1 MTTLD
6 IAFPEIDFAV
16 AEVPDLHAILAEMR
30 ARGPVAT
37 VCYHGQPA
45 WLILGHKEVTAAF
58 ADETIFPSEA
68 FYTLWAAPTMGRTL
82 QCMGGEEH
90 RAYRALINTA
100 FRPTVMLRSIESLFE
115 PIANELIDRF
125 VSNGE
130 AELIEDFTHR
140 YPAKIIARMLG
151 IPVEDDERFLRWALD
166 LINYPWDPEGA
177 MAASRAFTQYLEPL
191 VADRREHPGEDI
203 LSELARVEVDGRRL
217 SDEEIY
223 SFVRLLFPAGSDT
236 TFKALGSHFFAILT
250 HPETEAALRA
260 DPSQAKPAVAESLR
274 WEGPIAL
281 QPRMSGA
288 ATQWGGVEIPAD
300 SPMLF
305 GITAANRDPSVFSDP
320 NRYDVSRNQRG
331 MLTFGHGEHF
341 CLGSHLARREM
352 EVATNVLLERL
363 PGLRLA
369 DPDAVEIVGAVLRGP
384 RTLPVIFD

>member
-1 MTTLD
+1 M
-6 IAFPEIDFAV
+6 AFPEIDFAL
-16 AEVPDLHAILAEMR
+16 AAVPDLHAILAEMR
-30 ARGPVAT
+30 ERGPVA
-37 VCYHGQPA
+37 VICYHGQPA

-58 ADETIFPSEA
+58 ADDSLFPSEA

-90 RAYRALINTA
+90 RAYRALINAA
-100 FRPTVMLRSIESLFE
+100 FRPSVMKRSVETLLSPL
-115 PIANELIDRF
+115 ANELIDRF
-125 VSNGE
+125 VADGE
-130 AELIEDFTHR
+130 AELIEAFTHR
-140 YPAKIIARMLG
+140 YPATIITRMLG
-151 IPVEDDERFLRWALD
+151 IPVADDELFLRWALD

-177 MAASRAFTQYLEPL
+177 LAASRAFTEYLEPL
-191 VADRREHPGEDI
+191 VADRRANPGEDI

-236 TFKALGSHFFAILT
+236 TFKALGSHFYAILT
-250 HPETEAALRA
+250 HPEVEATLRA
-260 DPSQAKPAVAESLR
+260 DPSRAAAAVSESLR

-281 QPRMSGA
+281 QPRMSGV

-305 GITAANRDPSVFSDP
+305 GITSANRDPSVFPEP
-320 NRYDVSRNQRG
+320 NRYDPSRSQRG
-331 MLTFGHGEHF
+331 MLSFGHGEHF

-352 EVATNVLLERL
+352 EVATKVVLERL

-369 DPDAVEIVGAVLRGP
+369 DPDAVEIIGSVLRGP
-384 RTLPVIFD
+384 RELHVEFDAGDA